1 MYFGVIGSLRSNYAF
16 LRAQLVDTAPPG
28 SSRSSKYSVTRGAG
42 MTLQT
47 FRFHCP
53 SIFKELYGQVFYSLL
68 VTWAFSMENAVAL
81 CSRQNCVLGMFT
93 EHLTK

>member
-1 MYFGVIGSLRSNYAF
+1 
-16 LRAQLVDTAPPG
+16 
-28 SSRSSKYSVTRGAG
+28 